1 MKIGDVFFEKHT
13 IVKMSSR
20 NPEQWAEA
28 DVEEVDAI
36 EIPKN
41 ATNGDAIK
49 ALFPNIETFEPNKY
63 EIAIKQN
70 LGWLAFKKDW
80 WNAPYKENKQ

>member
-1 MKIGDVFFEKHT
+1 MRLINKDALLNNDYISIET
-13 IVKMSSR
+13 I
-20 NPEQWAEA
+20 EEA
-28 DVEEVDAI
+28 K
-36 EIPKN
+36 EINAVVIPDD

-80 WNAPYKENKQ
+80 WNEPYKRIWLNRSI